1 MAHADVCAG
10 LVDGQVQ
17 EARVLEVLGALA
29 ARLRGARLAYPAPRP
44 RPATRLRAGCRTLP
58 ATLDHQIACRS
69 SSKTQISSV
78 ADIQVHGLTDSNQIP
93 SVDLGIKGCAACG
106 QARTDHAAV
115 WQTCG
120 RFLSA

>member
-44 RPATRLRAGCRTLP
+44 RPATRLRRAVGPSRRPWTTRSP
-58 ATLDHQIACRS
+58 A
-69 SSKTQISSV
+69 V
-78 ADIQVHGLTDSNQIP
+78 
-93 SVDLGIKGCAACG
+93 
-106 QARTDHAAV
+106 AAV
-115 WQTCG
+115 KHRSVLWRTFRYMG
-120 RFLSA
+120 